1 MKSICDQFATILVV
15 LLAGLIVSASLPA
28 QAAAANGVVNIN
40 TATVKQLQYLKGI
53 GAKKAQEIVNKR
65 SVKPFNSIEELT
77 KIKGI
82 GLKTVNRLR
91 PQLTLQGET
100 TLKPPAKKRRSKRKG
115 S

>member
-1 MKSICDQFATILVV
+1 MKSIWNQFATILAVV
-15 LLAGLIVSASLPA
+15 LIGLIAAAGQPA
-28 QAAAANGVVNIN
+28 RAAAANGVVNIN

-53 GAKKAQEIVNKR
+53 GAKKAQAIVEKR
-65 SVKPFNSIEELT
+65 AVKPFTSLEELT

-82 GLKTVNRLR
+82 GIKTVNRLR

-100 TLKPPAKKRRSKRKG
+100 TLKPPPKKRRSKRKG